1 MDLLKTKIYENIL
14 YIIST
19 IVLGITSFF
28 LLKKVIILIFFLVVC
43 LFFVFRIIYYYKII
57 KNKNYYCI
65 NTICTGIKVNFE
77 NFGDAKNY
85 EFEPINKNEYDE
97 VIYLKIYNDDA
108 GGIFNKKHKI
118 ALNHGYT
125 LYFKYNNKAIIADQE
140 HYLGYTRYVLPE

>member
-1 MDLLKTKIYENIL
+1 M
-14 YIIST
+14 
-19 IVLGITSFF
+19 
-28 LLKKVIILIFFLVVC
+28 IILIFFLVVC

-85 EFEPINKNEYDE
+85 EFEPINKNEHDE

-125 LYFKYNNKAIIADQE
+125 LYFKYNNNTIIADQE